1 MKKLSPS
8 TQKYIFFLKSLYQS
22 SKGYTFILALALG
35 LTLHS
40 LLVAYAVVIRVESI
54 STKVPKV
61 QRTVIMAFMGLKL
74 DLIAERKKL
83 GKLSL
88 ILIDLQD
95 LVHPLWL
102 TV

>member
-54 STKVPKV
+54 STKGSAD
-61 QRTVIMAFMGLKL
+61 RIMAFMGLKL